1 MKKNKR
7 TTIEGFKAVGF
18 MRKTR
23 DKISKE
29 IANMSFEEIKQY
41 FENRRK
47 KLATTANHGQQPV
60 SGHLEK

>member
-23 DKISKE
+23 DKISKD
-29 IANMSFEEIKQY
+29 IADMSFEEIKQY

-47 KLATTANHGQQPV
+47 KLATPADHDSQLF